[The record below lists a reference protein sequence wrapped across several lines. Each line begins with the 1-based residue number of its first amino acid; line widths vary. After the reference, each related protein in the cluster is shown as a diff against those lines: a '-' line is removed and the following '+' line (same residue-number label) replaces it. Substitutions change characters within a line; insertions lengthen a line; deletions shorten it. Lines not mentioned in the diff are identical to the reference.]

1 MDSKIKKN
9 YLLNTIN
16 QVLLLIVPLITT
28 PYLSRVLE
36 PDGIGVFSYRSS
48 ITAYFVLF
56 ANLGISCY
64 GQRAISYCQED
75 KKRRSITFWETTV
88 LKAFSSCIALFI
100 YVVMASK
107 SDSKILY
114 YIMSL
119 NIISNLFDI
128 SWLYQGIEDFKSIAI
143 RNLFFKILN
152 VICIFIFVKE
162 KNDLYTYTFIS
173 YGGMALNSLSLWF
186 GLNKY
191 LSFVPLN
198 QLHPLKKL
206 PVVLSL
212 FAPTIAI
219 EIYTVLDKTM
229 IGWITKDAF
238 QSGYYEQA
246 LKITRTALAVVTS
259 MGAVMMSR
267 IGHYHASKEESKLNS
282 ALLES
287 YNFVWF
293 LSIPICFGL
302 MAVSNNIV
310 PWFFGEEYGEV
321 SLLMKVLAPLVV
333 FIGISNVTGI
343 QYLVPVGRQRDYTLS
358 VISGS
363 VVNLILNSILIPMYQ
378 SLGAAIA
385 SICAEFTVMVVQLYI
400 VRTKI
405 SIPSILKLSSKYF
418 VAGIIMFMSLSLIGK
433 YLKPSITSTLLLVV
447 IGFVIYTL
455 TLLLERDRMV
465 KEFLNIRK
473 KD

>member
-75 KKRRSITFWETTV
+75 KKIRSITFWETTV
-88 LKAFSSCIALFI
+88 LKALSSFIALFI

-119 NIISNLFDI
+119 NIISSLFDI

-162 KNDLYTYTFIS
+162 KNDLYIYTLIS

-385 SICAEFTVMVVQLYI
+385 SICAEFTVMIVQLYI
-400 VRTKI
+400 IRTKI
-405 SIPSILKLSSKYF
+405 SISSILKLSSKYF
-418 VAGIIMFMSLSLIGK
+418 VAGITMFMSLSLIGK
-433 YLKPSITSTLLLVV
+433 YLKPSITSTLLQVV

-455 TLLLERDRMV
+455 TLLLEKDRMA
-465 KEFLNIRK
+465 KEFLDIRK

>member
-64 GQRAISYCQED
+64 GQRAISYWQED
-75 KKRRSITFWETTV
+75 KKIRSITFWETTV
-88 LKAFSSCIALFI
+88 LKALSSFIALFI

-107 SDSKILY
+107 SDIKILY

-119 NIISNLFDI
+119 NIISSLFDI

-162 KNDLYTYTFIS
+162 KNDLYIYTLIS

-378 SLGAAIA
+378 SLGASIA

-405 SIPSILKLSSKYF
+405 SISSILKLSSKYF

>member
-75 KKRRSITFWETTV
+75 KKIRSITFWETTV
-88 LKAFSSCIALFI
+88 LKALSSFIALFI

-162 KNDLYTYTFIS
+162 KNDLY
-173 YGGMALNSLSLWF
+173 
-186 GLNKY
+186 
-191 LSFVPLN
+191 
-198 QLHPLKKL
+198 
-206 PVVLSL
+206 
-212 FAPTIAI
+212 
-219 EIYTVLDKTM
+219 
-229 IGWITKDAF
+229 
-238 QSGYYEQA
+238 
-246 LKITRTALAVVTS
+246 
-259 MGAVMMSR
+259 
-267 IGHYHASKEESKLNS
+267 
-282 ALLES
+282 
-287 YNFVWF
+287 
-293 LSIPICFGL
+293 
-302 MAVSNNIV
+302 
-310 PWFFGEEYGEV
+310 
-321 SLLMKVLAPLVV
+321 
-333 FIGISNVTGI
+333 
-343 QYLVPVGRQRDYTLS
+343 
-358 VISGS
+358 
-363 VVNLILNSILIPMYQ
+363 
-378 SLGAAIA
+378 
-385 SICAEFTVMVVQLYI
+385 
-400 VRTKI
+400 
-405 SIPSILKLSSKYF
+405 
-418 VAGIIMFMSLSLIGK
+418 
-433 YLKPSITSTLLLVV
+433 
-447 IGFVIYTL
+447 IYTL
-455 TLLLERDRMV
+455 
-465 KEFLNIRK
+465 ISC
-473 KD
+473 

>member
-1 MDSKIKKN
+1 
-9 YLLNTIN
+9 
-16 QVLLLIVPLITT
+16 
-28 PYLSRVLE
+28 
-36 PDGIGVFSYRSS
+36 
-48 ITAYFVLF
+48 
-56 ANLGISCY
+56 
-64 GQRAISYCQED
+64 
-75 KKRRSITFWETTV
+75 
-88 LKAFSSCIALFI
+88 
-100 YVVMASK
+100 
-107 SDSKILY
+107 
-114 YIMSL
+114 MSL

-405 SIPSILKLSSKYF
+405 SISSILKLSSKYF

-433 YLKPSITSTLLLVV
+433 YLKPSITSTLRLVV

>member
-1 MDSKIKKN
+1 
-9 YLLNTIN
+9 
-16 QVLLLIVPLITT
+16 
-28 PYLSRVLE
+28 
-36 PDGIGVFSYRSS
+36 
-48 ITAYFVLF
+48 
-56 ANLGISCY
+56 
-64 GQRAISYCQED
+64 
-75 KKRRSITFWETTV
+75 
-88 LKAFSSCIALFI
+88 
-100 YVVMASK
+100 
-107 SDSKILY
+107 
-114 YIMSL
+114 
-119 NIISNLFDI
+119 
-128 SWLYQGIEDFKSIAI
+128 
-143 RNLFFKILN
+143 
-152 VICIFIFVKE
+152 
-162 KNDLYTYTFIS
+162 
-173 YGGMALNSLSLWF
+173 
-186 GLNKY
+186 
-191 LSFVPLN
+191 
-198 QLHPLKKL
+198 
-206 PVVLSL
+206 
-212 FAPTIAI
+212 
-219 EIYTVLDKTM
+219 
-229 IGWITKDAF
+229 
-238 QSGYYEQA
+238 
-246 LKITRTALAVVTS
+246 
-259 MGAVMMSR
+259 
-267 IGHYHASKEESKLNS
+267 
-282 ALLES
+282 
-287 YNFVWF
+287 
-293 LSIPICFGL
+293 

-378 SLGAAIA
+378 SLGASIA

-405 SIPSILKLSSKYF
+405 SISSILKLSSKYF